1 MLVGVGVALVVVV
14 AGGQPEGLTHSRTRE
29 PLGAWA
35 PGAGPERQTRPGS
48 AAAPAASVSQAAWVS
63 GVRPA
68 WSSRRRAISSGWPRT
83 SGTSVTPS
91 PPAPAASTA
100 TVSSTGAPAGRA
112 APPAGDWASTVP
124 GAAASST
131 RSRCTSD
138 SPASSSHRAALVT
151 GTPTSA
157 GTTPSTGRPGS
168 RQVRVGADAFR

>member
-1 MLVGVGVALVVVV
+1 MGVGVALVVVV
-14 AGGQPEGLTHSRTRE
+14 AGGGQPWGLTQRRTRE

-68 WSSRRRAISSGWPRT
+68 LVEQVPGDLLRLAEDLGDQRHPE
-83 SGTSVTPS
+83 
-91 PPAPAASTA
+91 PPAPWASTA
-100 TVSSTGAPAGRA
+100 TVSSTAAPAGRA

-138 SPASSSHRAALVT
+138 SPAASSHPAALVA

-157 GTTPSTGRPGS
+157 GTTPSTGRLGS
-168 RQVRVGADAFR
+168 WQVRVGADAFR